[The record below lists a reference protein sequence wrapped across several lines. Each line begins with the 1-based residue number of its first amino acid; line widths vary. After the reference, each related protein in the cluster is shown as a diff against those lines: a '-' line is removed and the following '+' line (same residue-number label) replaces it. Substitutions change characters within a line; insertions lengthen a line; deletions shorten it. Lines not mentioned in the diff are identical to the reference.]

1 MYNLSIGL
9 GKLWL
14 LIYIQLLG
22 LINNVKLIQVPNMLN
37 IYVFGCFIL
46 ENSFLLIPRGECA
59 FVTKALHAQE
69 MGAKMAI
76 IMDNL

>member
-1 MYNLSIGL
+1 
-9 GKLWL
+9 
-14 LIYIQLLG
+14 
-22 LINNVKLIQVPNMLN
+22 MLN